1 MTVGKEIKKR
11 KGKKRMEGLGSHW
24 PFAVAIITL
33 EIWDAWEISLIKIR
47 S

>member
-11 KGKKRMEGLGSHW
+11 KGKKRMEGLGSR
-24 PFAVAIITL
+24 PYAVAIITL
-33 EIWDAWEISLIKIR
+33 EIWDAWEISLINIR